1 MDPEIKIILASQS
14 PRRAAILRQV
24 GLRFTVRIPEEIEN
38 GITGRDARKTACRLA
53 REKAESVAR
62 QEPDALVIG
71 ADTLVVL
78 KDRILGKPAG
88 RNEAVDMLKSLSGRT
103 HRVVTG
109 FCLAA
114 PDRLITDSEETRV
127 VFRSLSDWEIRAY
140 VDSGLPM
147 DKAGAYGIQDWGG
160 VFVRK
165 VAGCY
170 YNVVGFPLTKFYT
183 ALRELWGESLLEKRV
198 GPHR

>member
-1 MDPEIKIILASQS
+1 MNPEIKIILASQS
-14 PRRAAILRQV
+14 PRRAAILRQL
-24 GLRFTVRIPEEIEN
+24 GLRFTVRVPGEIEVKCPDM
-38 GITGRDARKTACRLA
+38 DAREAACRLA
-53 REKAESVAR
+53 LKKAESVAR
-62 QEPDALVIG
+62 REPEALVIG

-78 KDRILGKPAG
+78 KDRILGKPADPD
-88 RNEAVDMLKSLSGRT
+88 EAADMLKSLSGRI
-103 HRVVTG
+103 HRVITG

-114 PDRLITDSEETRV
+114 PDRRITESEETTV

-140 VDSGLPM
+140 IESGQPM

-165 VAGCY
+165 IEGCY

-183 ALRELWGESLLEKRV
+183 ALRELMGESILEKRT
-198 GPHR
+198 GPQR